1 MDCNCNNN
9 YYVDENGERHT
20 DIPMGTSPQAAYAR
34 TNLRLK
40 NKVEQLENEM
50 ADVQE
55 ALTQTEDNVN
65 QSMES
70 LSDSIHQDLDEM
82 SENIETGVNTALSGI
97 NARVDNIIAHNNDT
111 EGNTEL
117 VDIRT
122 GVDGTVYA
130 SAGSA
135 VRTQISVLNNLAGI
149 YWEDGFI
156 NSEGINAEDNARKR
170 TSFIPC
176 PEGITIIFKAETDH
190 DNVSA
195 LTAYNDNKQA
205 IGFNINIGTHES
217 EHTYSTPTGTKY
229 IRLSSKKHY
238 ETYLHFSKPPII
250 ESIDSNIARIR
261 ALQTAYSNSAASI
274 SNLQNTVNYK
284 NSCVYIA
291 VNGSDSNDGSYSHPF
306 ATVDKALQC
315 GAEQIMIKPGIYE
328 QNINLQNAVCKSI
341 KITNSGSTGRVIF
354 RPSNCLLASS
364 EQKLDGYNNI
374 YLADVTATFAA
385 GNNWIFQD
393 GVSDIN
399 TLITDTERH
408 PLQRG
413 YQYRCEDTKI
423 TRCTSNNLADAI
435 TEIENSENY
444 KWYYDPDHE
453 KLYFSRPQTVT
464 NEYPLRASFGGS
476 LFSGGNRALTLN
488 ISGIETKYINFNIT
502 GTSDSK
508 LSDCKSSN
516 VFASSAFN
524 YSGCLNAE
532 MLRCEAVRCFS
543 GTGGDGFN
551 AHSTNSGDIYSKQ
564 TTVTLTDCWS
574 HDNNDDGYSDHERSE
589 TTIIGGL
596 YEYNGKVGITPSF
609 GSHCTC
615 YNVCSRNNN
624 NGFYYIGTVET
635 AEGGKYGQLYCS
647 NCCAENNSS
656 SGFRVDGT
664 GNSAILFNCQSF
676 NNYYGYQA
684 SSSSHGI
691 LLSNCRT
698 AGCRVT
704 KSGNISVRHT
714 EEIIDN

>member
-1 MDCNCNNN
+1 M
-9 YYVDENGERHT
+9 
-20 DIPMGTSPQAAYAR
+20 P
-34 TNLRLK
+34 
-40 NKVEQLENEM
+40 
-50 ADVQE
+50 
-55 ALTQTEDNVN
+55 
-65 QSMES
+65 
-70 LSDSIHQDLDEM
+70 
-82 SENIETGVNTALSGI
+82 
-97 NARVDNIIAHNNDT
+97 
-111 EGNTEL
+111 
-117 VDIRT
+117 
-122 GVDGTVYA
+122 
-130 SAGSA
+130 
-135 VRTQISVLNNLAGI
+135 
-149 YWEDGFI
+149 
-156 NSEGINAEDNARKR
+156 
-170 TSFIPC
+170 
-176 PEGITIIFKAETDH
+176 
-190 DNVSA
+190 
-195 LTAYNDNKQA
+195 
-205 IGFNINIGTHES
+205 ES
-217 EHTYSTPTGTKY
+217 E
-229 IRLSSKKHY
+229 LN
-238 ETYLHFSKPPII
+238 
-250 ESIDSNIARIR
+250 ID
-261 ALQTAYSNSAASI
+261 
-274 SNLQNTVNYK
+274 NLFK
-284 NSCVYIA
+284 NMMFGKNV
-291 VNGSDSNDGSYSHPF
+291 
-306 ATVDKALQC
+306 T
-315 GAEQIMIKPGIYE
+315 E
-328 QNINLQNAVCKSI
+328 
-341 KITNSGSTGRVIF
+341 TGRVIF

-444 KWYYDPDHE
+444 KWYYDPDYE

-516 VFASSAFN
+516 AFAASAFN

-551 AHSTNSGDIYSKQ
+551 AHSSNSGDIYSKQ

-596 YEYNGKVGITPSF
+596 YEYNGKAGITPSF

-684 SSSSHGI
+684 SGNSHGI

-698 AGCRVT
+698 ADCEVT

-714 EEIIDN
+714 EITDN